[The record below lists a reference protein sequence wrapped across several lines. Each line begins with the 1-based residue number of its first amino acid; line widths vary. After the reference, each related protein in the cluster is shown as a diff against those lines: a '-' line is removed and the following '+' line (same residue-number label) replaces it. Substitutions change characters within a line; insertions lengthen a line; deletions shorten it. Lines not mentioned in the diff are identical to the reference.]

1 MELASWSQY
10 EYLVPSIGNS
20 LSIDMSN
27 YCLKLPSG
35 ADDPMKAVMVFI
47 HGGGFST
54 GSGTAEYYGPDFLL
68 NEDVVV
74 VTLNYRLGALG
85 KLLQQ

>member
-1 MELASWSQY
+1 MELVCWIQY
-10 EYLVPSIGNS
+10 EYLAASMGNS
-20 LSIDMSN
+20 VSTDMSDF
-27 YCLKLPSG
+27 CPKLPSG
-35 ADDPMKAVMVFI
+35 ADDPLKAVMVFI

-54 GSGTAEYYGPDFLL
+54 GSGTSEFYGPDFLL
-68 NEDVVV
+68 SENVVV

>member
-1 MELASWSQY
+1 
-10 EYLVPSIGNS
+10 
-20 LSIDMSN
+20 MSRF
-27 YCLKLPSG
+27 CLKLPSG
-35 ADDPMKAVMVFI
+35 DEVPLKAVMVFI

-54 GSGTAEYYGPDFLL
+54 GSGTAEFYGPDFLL

-85 KLLQQ
+85 ELLQQ